1 MQHTPHQYLSILT
14 SLVAEKLFLV
24 FLGLFL
30 SLASLS
36 YAQVTVHPSV
46 EFQNL
51 SYLNITKV
59 QITETQT
66 IVDLR
71 YRCPYDNVSW
81 ACANKEFYIKGVY
94 QTEKK
99 RLLAAKNIPICDDK
113 HWFTRKDT
121 ILDFQLIFPKLEAG
135 IEKIDMIEGYGPN
148 QFNFWGVKIINPK
161 KEEKEV
167 GNQLNSPPTITSN
180 TTNTTI
186 DTNKNPVKTTT
197 KKTTTIA
204 KKDTVKNDP
213 AVKTETKPTVTFNN
227 KELKL
232 KDSINVKITFDHA
245 SDVIEE
251 SSKPELNKLLDFM
264 QKNPKLV
271 ILLEG
276 HTEADEP
283 SYTPKQKQSN
293 LKLSIERLKSV
304 KDFLTAKGI
313 SPTRIQTQAYG
324 GARPV
329 SKDPAQNRR
338 VVMKIIKF

>member
-1 MQHTPHQYLSILT
+1 MQHTPHQYLSVLT
-14 SLVAEKLFLV
+14 SLVAKKVFLGL
-24 FLGLFL
+24 LGLFL

-36 YAQVTVHPSV
+36 YAQVTVRPSV

-135 IEKIDMIEGYGPN
+135 IEKIDVIEGYGPN

-161 KEEKEV
+161 KEEKEIV
-167 GNQLNSPPTITSN
+167 NQTNIPPNITNN
-180 TTNTTI
+180 TTNT
-186 DTNKNPVKTTT
+186 NKTPIKTTT
-197 KKTTTIA
+197 KKTTPVV
-204 KKDTVKNDP
+204 KKDTVKVAP
-213 AVKTETKPTVTFNN
+213 VVKAEVKPTVTFNN

-251 SSKPELNKLLDFM
+251 NSKPELNKLLDFM

-304 KDFLTAKGI
+304 KDFLTAKGVT
-313 SPTRIQTQAYG
+313 PTRIQTQAYG

>member
-1 MQHTPHQYLSILT
+1 MQHTLYQYLL
-14 SLVAEKLFLV
+14 LLFRLISKRTV
-24 FLGLFL
+24 LGL
-30 SLASLS
+30 LAVFFCINTTL
-36 YAQVTVHPSV
+36 YAQITVRPSV

-66 IVDLR
+66 VVDLR
-71 YRCPYDNVSW
+71 YRCPYDNASW

-135 IEKIDMIEGYGPN
+135 IEKIDVIEGYGPN

-161 KEEKEV
+161 KEEKEIV
-167 GNQLNSPPTITSN
+167 NQIPPPTITNNNTNNNSN
-180 TTNTTI
+180 T
-186 DTNKNPVKTTT
+186 NKPPIKTTT

-204 KKDTVKNDP
+204 KKDTVKVAP
-213 AVKTETKPTVTFNN
+213 VVKTEVKPTVTFNN

-251 SSKPELNKLLDFM
+251 NSKPELNKLLDFM

-283 SYTPKQKQSN
+283 FYTPKQKQSN

-304 KDFLTAKGI
+304 KDFLTAKGV

-329 SKDPAQNRR
+329 SRDPAQNRR